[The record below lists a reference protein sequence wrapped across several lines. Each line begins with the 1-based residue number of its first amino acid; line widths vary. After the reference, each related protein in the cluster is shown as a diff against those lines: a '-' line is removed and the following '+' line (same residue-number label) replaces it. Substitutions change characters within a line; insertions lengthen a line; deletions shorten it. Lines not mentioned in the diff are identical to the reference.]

1 MDNKESQRHSLHSK
15 YTWKSFIKH
24 NEQNRRKCVNVKK
37 MQYDFTVLEHQL
49 SLITHVQT
57 FLTFQQVLSLPS
69 GLTCGSSWVS
79 TAQEGPAGQGGVA
92 AARAE
97 RSGAGW
103 RGAARRGW
111 ALPCSTAA
119 RLAAAQAPARPTR
132 HSSVLLQLTL
142 SCVGRSSRCISVS
155 TLSVSLVWL
164 KERCLFCHLHGRTQ
178 LEFQK
183 QKDVLSSSVTSIQ
196 ELYRNKD
203 AFLCS
208 VSISLME

>member
-1 MDNKESQRHSLHSK
+1 MEVIYQTQWTKQEEMCKCQKDAIWLHCPWTPTEFN
-15 YTWKSFIKH
+15 YTCSNFSYFPAG
-24 NEQNRRKCVNVKK
+24 VV
-37 MQYDFTVLEHQL
+37 V
-49 SLITHVQT
+49 T
-57 FLTFQQVLSLPS
+57 FWFDL
-69 GLTCGSSWVS
+69 WVS
-79 TAQEGPAGQGGVA
+79 TAQEGLAGQGGVA

-142 SCVGRSSRCISVS
+142 SCVGRSSCCISVS

-164 KERCLFCHLHGRTQ
+164 KERYLFCHLHGRAQ